1 MIAKKMSKVIDIICS
16 REYSEKEKITPAASL
31 RRMLYNCLRDE
42 NLDALTSV
50 YRYKKADNVLGF
62 EAEAIEKFVSDML
75 SKYPKP
81 KS

>member
-1 MIAKKMSKVIDIICS
+1 MIAKKMSEAIGIIRS
-16 REYSEKEKITPAASL
+16 REYSDKEKITAADSL
-31 RRMLYNCLRDE
+31 RQMLYNCLIDE